1 MFDFGFWE
9 LTLVMVVVL
18 LVVGPERLPRLA
30 AQAGRWFG
38 RAKRTLAAFRA
49 DIESEI
55 RSVELKEMLEKQ
67 QSEIGELK
75 AILKDTQR
83 EFEEDLENEDDK
95 DPLVEAVEKQ
105 IEASKPEPVSDAPTA
120 EKKDG
125 E

>member
-30 AQAGRWFG
+30 AQAGHWFG
-38 RAKRTLAAFRA
+38 RAKRTLTAFRA

-55 RSVELKEMLEKQ
+55 RASELKEMLEKQ

-75 AILKDTQR
+75 SILRDTQR
-83 EFEEDLENEDDK
+83 EIEEDFGDDG
-95 DPLVEAVEKQ
+95 DDSRVAGVEEQ
-105 IEASKPEPVSDAPTA
+105 IESSKSKAAPA
-120 EKKDG
+120 PGKPDG
-125 E
+125 D

>member
-30 AQAGRWFG
+30 AQAGKWFG

-55 RSVELKEMLEKQ
+55 RSAEIKEMLDKQ

-75 AILKDTQR
+75 SILKDTQR
-83 EFEEDLENEDDK
+83 EIEEDLENEDE
-95 DPLVEAVEKQ
+95 DPLLMRTR
-105 IEASKPEPVSDAPTA
+105 SLRPSRSRSNPPSPR
-120 EKKDG
+120 
-125 E
+125 